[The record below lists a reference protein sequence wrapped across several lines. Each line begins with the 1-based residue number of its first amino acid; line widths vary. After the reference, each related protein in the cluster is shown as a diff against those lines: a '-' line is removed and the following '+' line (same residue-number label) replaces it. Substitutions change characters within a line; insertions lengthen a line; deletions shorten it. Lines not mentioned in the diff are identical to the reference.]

1 MAAKMGARGVKIME
15 FDFDV
20 MIGVNS
26 YVFLVVESEFEVQN
40 TLRPKGMPQIQDGR
54 QNLQDRVKTAIRM

>member
-26 YVFLVVESEFEVQN
+26 YVILIAESEFE
-40 TLRPKGMPQIQDGR
+40 R